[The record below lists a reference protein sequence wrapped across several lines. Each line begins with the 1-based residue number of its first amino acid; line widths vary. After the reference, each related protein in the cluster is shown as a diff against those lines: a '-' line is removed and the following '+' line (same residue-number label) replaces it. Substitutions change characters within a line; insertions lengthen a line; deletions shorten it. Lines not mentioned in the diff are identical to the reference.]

1 MNLFVLW
8 LYFSAPW
15 TWGPVPMSPG
25 WASVAVFQDQETCMT
40 ALKAGKENRQM
51 LEEFGVVTVSKRGL
65 CLGPNERPYEGPS
78 LKEMFGDNYE
88 ETILYGE

>member
-1 MNLFVLW
+1 
-8 LYFSAPW
+8 
-15 TWGPVPMSPG
+15 MSPG

-65 CLGPNERPYEGPS
+65 TGLTGYRR
-78 LKEMFGDNYE
+78 L
-88 ETILYGE
+88 LYFFHLIYPEHPVYPV